1 MENTEIR
8 CSSLRKSGRLP
19 EDGTVL
25 HCLCRKKFCECR
37 YDRISVMIADSL
49 FVEGLIENEYLM
61 LYESGALSVEQLE
74 EIRLRGLNGRR

>member
-1 MENTEIR
+1 M
-8 CSSLRKSGRLP
+8 SA
-19 EDGTVL
+19 
-25 HCLCRKKFCECR
+25 
-37 YDRISVMIADSL
+37 YSL

>member
-1 MENTEIR
+1 MLEFKKITDFPR
-8 CSSLRKSGRLP
+8 
-19 EDGTVL
+19 GTIYNIL
-25 HCLCRKKFCECR
+25 QDAYSYKFCECR